1 MSVPQCTGH
10 QGHGRQKSSVLG
22 PPRRRSPRYPT
33 KEMVTSLPVC
43 PDWPELSLIAQVPGT
58 EAPLPSL
65 TTPILCPST
74 PPQLRAFA
82 ELWHLLGRSSGLFLQ
97 LASSKSPF
105 KISPPWKDKST
116 ASDYTLS
123 TICPCPLWDGPNSP
137 CLCSMVPSGN
147 VFNPCMPCVISGH
160 KASEHGLWTYCPWA

>member
-105 KISPPWKDKST
+105 KISPP
-116 ASDYTLS
+116 
-123 TICPCPLWDGPNSP
+123 
-137 CLCSMVPSGN
+137 
-147 VFNPCMPCVISGH
+147 
-160 KASEHGLWTYCPWA
+160 